1 VTAARE
7 PDAPASPAG
16 AGDDPTGASD
26 GGARAAA
33 SGGTPS
39 VRAGWVLFAV
49 LATLVVAADQL
60 TKAWVDAAFS
70 LASPHAEPGAPGG
83 PTRVLGDLVRI
94 SKVYNDGGIF
104 GLLGASAPVLGL
116 ASLVVI
122 GGILWYQARHGPAAG
137 RLVSGSLGLLLGGAL
152 GNLIDRLRFG
162 HVIDWVDTGLGSMRW
177 YTFNVADAAI
187 FVSLVVLVGTGLLGD
202 RLAAW
207 RRPAD
212 RGRRTA

>member
-1 VTAARE
+1 V
-7 PDAPASPAG
+7 
-16 AGDDPTGASD
+16 
-26 GGARAAA
+26 
-33 SGGTPS
+33 
-39 VRAGWVLFAV
+39 VL
-49 LATLVVAADQL
+49 DQA
-60 TKAWVDAAFS
+60 TKAWVDASFA
-70 LASPHAEPGAPGG
+70 LASASAPTGSPVA
-83 PTRVLGDLVRI
+83 PTPIIGDLVRI

-162 HVIDWVDTGLGSMRW
+162 HVIDWVDTGLGSTRW

-187 FVSLVVLVGTGLLGD
+187 FVSLVALVGTGLLGD

-207 RRPAD
+207 RRTAD